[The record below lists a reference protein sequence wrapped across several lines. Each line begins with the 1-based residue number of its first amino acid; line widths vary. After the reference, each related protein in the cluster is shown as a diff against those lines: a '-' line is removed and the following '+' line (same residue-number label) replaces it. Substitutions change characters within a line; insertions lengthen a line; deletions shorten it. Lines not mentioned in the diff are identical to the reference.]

1 MPQVC
6 GHRLGTPRNTH
17 SAPSTPRACTAPAGA
32 THTPSNFN
40 ARWGSA
46 LLPKEALVDEG
57 VCHGLDGGAKRAAT
71 AQAPLRAPSFRR
83 LLTPRV
89 VSEEEKAKR
98 RAQEEE
104 KQLNI
109 AVSR

>member
-17 SAPSTPRACTAPAGA
+17 SAPSTPRAFTAPAGA
-32 THTPSNFN
+32 TQTPSNFN

-46 LLPKEALVDEG
+46 LLPFEALVDGE
-57 VCHGLDGGAKRAAT
+57 KRAAT
-71 AQAPLRAPSFRR
+71 AQAPSRAPSVRR
-83 LLTPRV
+83 LSTPRV

-98 RAQEEE
+98 LAQEEE

-109 AVSR
+109 AVSK